1 MSPTA
6 FPLGYTN
13 SNYLY
18 SMVIN
23 HNKIFDTTRQITT
36 ETTRNIENILTTNIT
51 DSITKDAL
59 KVEDPS
65 DKLVLFGL
73 VNLVI
78 LIAFL
83 LNGCLHKIME
93 NTGSPTERTPLLQD
107 LPPSYTELSPSE
119 QSPPMGEDLGLGP
132 RQKGKK

>member
-1 MSPTA
+1 MSPNA
-6 FPLGYTN
+6 FPFGYTN

-23 HNKIFDTTRQITT
+23 HKKILDTTRQITT

-73 VNLVI
+73 VN
-78 LIAFL
+78 L